1 MNTENIKEYLEF
13 IKENKSLYQANEVLE
28 VVTDPATI
36 EEYCAK
42 NNARIGVV
50 YRSKHNIMVVD
61 LVRNKAGRLFA
72 YERIVKTVSG
82 NSVVI
87 MPFLNGKIL
96 LLKQFRHAL
105 GEYQLAFPRGYGEEN
120 ISPEE
125 NARKEISEELN
136 CNAENIS
143 YLGRIVADSGVCG
156 EMVCAFQCSISL
168 PAVDGV
174 YEDIASFITVT
185 EDEFCDMAKKGLI
198 NDSFTL
204 STFMLYRSKAGT
216 SPL

>member
-1 MNTENIKEYLEF
+1 MNTENIHEYLGF
-13 IKENKSLYQANEVLE
+13 IKENKDLYQANEVLE
-28 VVTDPATI
+28 TVTDPAVI
-36 EEYCAK
+36 EEYCRK
-42 NNARIGVV
+42 NDARIGVV
-50 YRSKHNIMVVD
+50 YRSKYNIMVVD
-61 LVRNKAGRLFA
+61 LVRDKAGRLFA
-72 YERIVKTVSG
+72 YERIVKAARG

-105 GEYQLAFPRGYGEEN
+105 GDYQLAFPRGYGESG

-136 CNAENIS
+136 CDAENIS

-156 EMVCAFQCSISL
+156 ETVCTFQCNVRF

-174 YEDIASFITVT
+174 YENIASFITVT
-185 EDEFCDMAKKGLI
+185 EDEFSDMANKGLI
-198 NDSFTL
+198 NDGFTL
-204 STFMLYRSKAGT
+204 SAFLLYQAKAGT
-216 SPL
+216 RTL